1 MLLLFIDLLYI
12 QTDFDSFVCQNFF
25 LEIMLLVQLEKIYYL
40 WGAAIFCIFSSC
52 VSSEKKIATVNN
64 SKDDFKRTKV
74 AYCFV
79 AENHIMF
86 NLQVTSGF
94 SSAFMLI
101 INFACFISP
110 ASIYLLKVINRR
122 RSDVVIVKFE
132 QISHHFLVFL
142 LVALNK

>member
-1 MLLLFIDLLYI
+1 MQQFSAYFQVML
-12 QTDFDSFVCQNFF
+12 TVR
-25 LEIMLLVQLEKIYYL
+25 KR
-40 WGAAIFCIFSSC
+40 
-52 VSSEKKIATVNN
+52 ATVND